1 MPGQA
6 KAAPNRAARRARKQH
21 LDRLHRRAD
30 RAGARV
36 FKAALSSGRLGE
48 LSQDAQEDDDDTV
61 TVSVDLED
69 GTVTESRP
77 AAS

>member
-1 MPGQA
+1 MNQHDDEPRRSSGGYVPFMPGQA

-48 LSQDAQEDDDDTV
+48 LSQDAQEDDDD
-61 TVSVDLED
+61 
-69 GTVTESRP
+69 R
-77 AAS
+77 